1 MAMKSVV
8 SRLIAGA
15 ALSLGMMAA
24 ANAGEAPSI
33 LGATQGYKAMSAQEM
48 SQIKGEGL
56 LCKCIALPPIK
67 VKAFVYVGV
76 G

>member
-1 MAMKSVV
+1 MKSVV
-8 SRLIAGA
+8 SRTIAGA
-15 ALSLGMMAA
+15 ALSLGMAA

-33 LGATQGYKAMSAQEM
+33 LGSTQGYKAMSAQEM